1 MSFEILS
8 AYYGDSQG
16 RKNVTKTVK
25 ERVNNG
31 EKEIVASNSLIPFLE
46 TSDTIELDQQEL
58 DEAQREAEK
67 QCGNAN
73 DTNCIRARSEEF
85 QKKRL
90 KEKEF
95 ESQSSANTIKGRR
108 LEIEVMENGKKKT
121 ITIPDGNKFPLPEG
135 VRQSS
140 IGFQLPSFSGTAIEA
155 TKIGVTILATFTY
168 VFSIIATYRTFIEA
182 GYTRLGY
189 AATVAAIFIPYSGI
203 LSMLAFFAVTTYMK
217 YKTNTNV

>member
-1 MSFEILS
+1 MSFEIVN
-8 AYYGDSQG
+8 AYYGDSQA

-25 ERVNNG
+25 EKVKNG
-31 EKEIVASNSLIPFLE
+31 EKEIVASNSLIPYLE
-46 TSDTIELDQQEL
+46 VTDTIELTQQEL

-95 ESQSSANTIKGRR
+95 ESQSSANAIKGRR
-108 LEIEVMENGKKKT
+108 LEIEIMENGKSKT
-121 ITIPDGNKFPLPEG
+121 ITVPDGNKFPLPEG
-135 VRQSS
+135 ARQSL
-140 IGFQLPSFSGTAIEA
+140 GFQLPTLSGTAFESV
-155 TKIGVTILATFTY
+155 KITATILATFTY

-203 LSMLAFFAVTTYMK
+203 LSMLAFFTITTYMK

>member
-25 ERVNNG
+25 EKVKNG

-46 TSDTIELDQQEL
+46 TTETVELDQQEL
-58 DEAQREAEK
+58 DEAKREAEK

-73 DTNCIRARSEEF
+73 DGNCIRARSEEF

-121 ITIPDGNKFPLPEG
+121 ITIPDGNKFPVPEG
-135 VRQSS
+135 ARQSL
-140 IGFQLPSFSGTAIEA
+140 GFQLPSLSGTALEA
-155 TKIGVTILATFTY
+155 TKITVTILATFTY

-189 AATVAAIFIPYSGI
+189 AATAAAIFIPYSGI
-203 LSMLAFFAVTTYMK
+203 LSMLAFFAITTYMK
-217 YKTNTNV
+217 YKTNV